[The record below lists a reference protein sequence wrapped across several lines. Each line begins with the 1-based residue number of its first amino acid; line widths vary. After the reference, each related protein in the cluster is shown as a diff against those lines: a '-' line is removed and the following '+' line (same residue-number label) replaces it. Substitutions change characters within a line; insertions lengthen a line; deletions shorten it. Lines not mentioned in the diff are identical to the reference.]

1 MITSGNSFK
10 LPLCYVFLE
19 DTKYMTILTR
29 QERERLVLE
38 LYYNQGKTY
47 REIAKAAR
55 ISPRDIG
62 IILNKVIEEKVE
74 GSKEEQG
81 NINSKNHN
89 QENKQHLSISAQ
101 AYKLFSDRKTPL
113 EVAIALNLGES
124 EATKFYKEYWK
135 LKQLHN
141 LNIVYE
147 ETKGDIKPFLKLY
160 KLAKAKGMSVKQV
173 VNLLAI
179 ANNDLSSIEER
190 FKRLRNDT
198 SILGFRKH
206 TLERNLYQLNNQIAT
221 TANLLN
227 SFHMS
232 CKRERIEIENLYNE
246 RAKLESVVT
255 EFKNNNEE
263 YLDKIKQT
271 AEEKVKDV
279 LNERKILLQLAT
291 ASVIESLRINPELCN
306 FALYNISNSTATTYG
321 SNYLSLMLLGRQQ
334 QHQQQSFND
343 IYTALILEEAEKLYN
358 KLMTELTN
366 SFITAAAAAMRTM
379 SSLPLPLSSSN
390 NGQKLNYE
398 NDTYQTKETRCNNNQ
413 PQIYNGNQEQANE

>member
-227 SFHMS
+227 SFNMS
-232 CKRERIEIENLYNE
+232 CNRERREIENLYNE
-246 RAKLESVVT
+246 KARIENLVT
-255 EFKNNNEE
+255 HFKNNNEE
-263 YLDKIKQT
+263 YLKIKQA

-279 LNERKILLQLAT
+279 LTNGKLILKFAT
-291 ASVIESLRINPELCN
+291 LSVIESLRINPELCN

-358 KLMTELTN
+358 KLTRELTN
-366 SFITAAAAAMRTM
+366 GVIAAT
-379 SSLPLPLSSSN
+379 
-390 NGQKLNYE
+390 
-398 NDTYQTKETRCNNNQ
+398 
-413 PQIYNGNQEQANE
+413 

>member
-1 MITSGNSFK
+1 
-10 LPLCYVFLE
+10 
-19 DTKYMTILTR
+19 
-29 QERERLVLE
+29 
-38 LYYNQGKTY
+38 
-47 REIAKAAR
+47 
-55 ISPRDIG
+55 
-62 IILNKVIEEKVE
+62 LNRKIEEKT
-74 GSKEEQG
+74 KEEEITQD
-81 NINSKNHN
+81 NSGAEKNQ
-89 QENKQHLSISAQ
+89 QEQQNLSLSTQ

-113 EVAIALNLGES
+113 EVAIALNLKES
-124 EATKFYKEYWK
+124 EATRFYKEYWK

-141 LNIVYE
+141 LYMVYE
-147 ETKGDIKPFLKLY
+147 ETKGDIEPFLKLY
-160 KLAKAKGMSVKQV
+160 RLSKAKGMGIKQV
-173 VNLLAI
+173 VNLLEI
-179 ANNDLSSIEER
+179 ANNHLPAVEER